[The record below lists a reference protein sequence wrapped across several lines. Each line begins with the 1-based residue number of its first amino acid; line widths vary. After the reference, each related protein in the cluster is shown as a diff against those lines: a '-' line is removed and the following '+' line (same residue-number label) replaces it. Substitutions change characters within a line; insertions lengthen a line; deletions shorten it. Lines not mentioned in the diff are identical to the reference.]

1 MGPPSIPTCARL
13 YPIYHGSSVQCR
25 RISAYRH
32 FSGSLFPV
40 FASRDGTAHLIRSG
54 PINRG
59 CGAYRP
65 ITLHYGIG
73 LSPPPSSP
81 PPPTPRAAV
90 SPPVSPILPS
100 IHVSPYDS
108 HSLLRHSPGCGVML
122 GVLSAC
128 FLATEFCDWSCV
140 SIYPCVV
147 SVCLVCFLLY
157 PSCIAL

>member
-40 FASRDGTAHLIRSG
+40 FASRDQSTAVAARIARLR
-54 PINRG
+54 
-59 CGAYRP
+59 Y
-65 ITLHYGIG
+65 ITVSVCHRR
-73 LSPPPSSP
+73 PPPP

>member
-81 PPPTPRAAV
+81 PPPHRLGPR
-90 SPPVSPILPS
+90 SHRLSLRSYHPSTFLLMTHTRFSDIPPVA
-100 IHVSPYDS
+100 V
-108 HSLLRHSPGCGVML
+108 
-122 GVLSAC
+122 
-128 FLATEFCDWSCV
+128 
-140 SIYPCVV
+140 
-147 SVCLVCFLLY
+147 
-157 PSCIAL
+157 